1 MASSSSM
8 AIPTPLLRQT
18 IYEKLT
24 KSQVLPILRGAQL
37 QGYIDGSTKA
47 PEEHIDVKN
56 GDKTVKESN
65 SEYIR
70 RAALEQQVLGFLIT
84 SMTKEVMGQ
93 VSSYTTPQE
102 VWNMLEQT
110 YALQS
115 QSPGQEQSTPGLH
128 WP

>member
-1 MASSSSM
+1 
-8 AIPTPLLRQT
+8 
-18 IYEKLT
+18 
-24 KSQVLPILRGAQL
+24 
-37 QGYIDGSTKA
+37 
-47 PEEHIDVKN
+47 
-56 GDKTVKESN
+56 
-65 SEYIR
+65 
-70 RAALEQQVLGFLIT
+70 LEQQVLGFLIT